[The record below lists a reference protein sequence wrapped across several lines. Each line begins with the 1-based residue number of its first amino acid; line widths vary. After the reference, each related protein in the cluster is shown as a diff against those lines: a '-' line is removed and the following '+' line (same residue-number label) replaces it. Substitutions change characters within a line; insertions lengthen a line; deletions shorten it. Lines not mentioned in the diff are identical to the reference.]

1 MTFATRR
8 PIDLPRLIDSVA
20 AESIGGTAVFVG
32 TVRRGAEDGPVAVI
46 EYSAYEEMLDA
57 EFGLIV
63 EEAASRWPQG
73 RFAVK
78 HRLGRV
84 PAGEASIAVVAATPH
99 RAEAME
105 ACRYI
110 IEEAKKRLPVWKKE
124 IFDDGA
130 TEWRENPVKQADAER
145 A

>member
-8 PIDLPRLIDSVA
+8 PIDLPRLMECVA
-20 AESIGGTAVFVG
+20 AESVGGTAVFVG
-32 TVRRGAEDGPVAVI
+32 TVRRGAEDGPVAGI

-73 RFAVK
+73 RFAAQ

-130 TEWRENPVKQADAER
+130 TEWREHPVKQADAER

>member
-1 MTFATRR
+1 ME
-8 PIDLPRLIDSVA
+8 SVA
-20 AESIGGTAVFVG
+20 ANSLGGTAVFVG
-32 TVRRGAEDGPVAVI
+32 TVRRGREDGPVAGI

-57 EFGLIV
+57 EFGRIV
-63 EEAASRWPQG
+63 EEAADRWPEG
-73 RFAVK
+73 RFAVQ

-84 PAGEASIAVVAATPH
+84 PAGEASIAVVAAAPH

-110 IEEAKKRLPVWKKE
+110 IEEGKKRLPVWKKE

-130 TEWRENPVKQADAER
+130 TAWRETPVNKADVER